1 MFFHEMTYANCV
13 KRYFMKVVENHCVG
27 ITNFRSPYEHLNLAL
42 YEDFNGISPY
52 VLYVIHS

>member
-1 MFFHEMTYANCV
+1 MTYANCV